1 MLTLLAHVS
10 ADHGLSAGLLHPL
23 TGLDHLLA
31 MVAVG
36 LFAARASRPLLAPS
50 SFVLSMALGLASG
63 GLGVAPLELGV
74 ALSVVA
80 LGLLVALGSR
90 LPHAASLAL
99 VATAGLLHGHAHCAE
114 ALLSGSLAL
123 FAVGALVSTAALHL
137 TGLLV
142 ARRLTQDLVRV
153 GGGLIATVGLVL
165 ALA

>member
-1 MLTLLAHVS
+1 MFTLLAHVS

-36 LFAARASRPLLAPS
+36 LFAARASRPLLAPAT
-50 SFVLSMALGLASG
+50 FVLAMALGLASG

-90 LPHAASLAL
+90 LPHTASLAL
-99 VATAGLLHGHAHCAE
+99 VATAGLLHGHAHGAE
-114 ALLSGSLAL
+114 VPLSSSLAL
-123 FAVGALVSTAALHL
+123 FAIGALASTTALHL
-137 TGLLV
+137 MGLLV

-153 GGGLIATVGLVL
+153 GGGLIASAGLVL
-165 ALA
+165 MLA